1 MPSIGSLLP
10 INPFRNSEENGPQLL
25 ELRTNSGAVYVCP
38 SPWQRVRLQW
48 TFRHFHVLAPEVL
61 SRRDRHLI
69 EKLSQSAVVT
79 PSLPV
84 AGNTVLG
91 VVEEAR
97 SKFPASGFPASAN
110 RVVTPRA
117 EPPARQ
123 PFRAPSPSSGLLS
136 PYWSVGLKQTQ
147 KREVRDAGFQQWGAL
162 GTLAAVCVVVILA
175 STYAMPRLRTEQ
187 EQMRN
192 PPTLST
198 PTEHAANH
206 IKPPDLH
213 PAAPKRLPL
222 SPVAVSVPNAAKPEH
237 LVASSAPEPALVHP
251 EPPSRQLISSLSA
264 SRPALPAPD
273 RILVPAPV
281 VPSTPPERRFVAEF
295 PQGPFAHPVVSEPNL
310 VGEVQLQALIG
321 ADGSVKDVTVLS
333 GSPKL
338 AEVGMRAVRQ
348 WHYNPYQVLGNP
360 VEVET
365 KIKMNFFGQDAVS
378 IALSPTEA
386 PASSSDSP

>member
-10 INPFRNSEENGPQLL
+10 INPFTDSEENGPQLL
-25 ELRTNSGAVYVCP
+25 ELRTNSGAVYVRP
-38 SPWQRVRLQW
+38 SPWQRARLQW

-61 SRRDRHLI
+61 SRRDRRLI

-84 AGNTVLG
+84 ASNSVLG

-97 SKFPASGFPASAN
+97 SKSPAFGFPASAN
-110 RVVTPRA
+110 RVAPRRA
-117 EPPARQ
+117 ESPAGR
-123 PFRAPSPSSGLLS
+123 PFLAPAPSSGLLS
-136 PYWSVGLKQTQ
+136 PYWSVGLKKTQ
-147 KREVRDAGFQQWGAL
+147 KREVRDSGFRQWGAL
-162 GTLAAVCVVVILA
+162 GTLAAVSLVVIVA
-175 STYAMPRLRTEQ
+175 STYAIPRLRTEQ
-187 EQMRN
+187 VSKPQAH
-192 PPTLST
+192 ST
-198 PTEHAANH
+198 PREHATNH
-206 IKPPDLH
+206 MKASDPH
-213 PAAPKRLPL
+213 PAAAKRLPL
-222 SPVAVSVPNAAKPEH
+222 PPVTVAAANPDKPKP
-237 LVASSAPEPALVHP
+237 LVASSASEPALVHP

-264 SRPALPAPD
+264 NRPMLPAPD
-273 RILVPAPV
+273 RIIASTPAV
-281 VPSTPPERRFVAEF
+281 SSAPPERRFVAEF
-295 PQGPFAHPVVSEPNL
+295 PQGPFVHPVVSEPNL

-338 AEVGMRAVRQ
+338 AEVGIRAVRQ

-378 IALSPTEA
+378 IALSPTET
-386 PASSSDSP
+386 PATSSDSP

>member
-1 MPSIGSLLP
+1 MPSIGSLFQT
-10 INPFRNSEENGPQLL
+10 NPFSNSEENGAQLL
-25 ELRTNSGAVYVCP
+25 ELRTNSGAVYVRP
-38 SPWQRVRLQW
+38 TRWQRVRLQW

-61 SRRDRHLI
+61 SRRDRRLI

-84 AGNTVLG
+84 ASNTVFG

-97 SKFPASGFPASAN
+97 SKFPASAN

-117 EPPARQ
+117 EPAARQ
-123 PFRAPSPSSGLLS
+123 PFLAPSPSSGLLS
-136 PYWSVGLKQTQ
+136 PSWSVGLKQTE
-147 KREVRDAGFQQWGAL
+147 KRDVRDGGFQQWGAL
-162 GTLAAVCVVVILA
+162 GALVAVCVAVILA
-175 STYAMPRLRTEQ
+175 STYGIPLFLGTG
-187 EQMRN
+187 QMRN
-192 PPTLST
+192 APTHAT
-198 PTEHAANH
+198 PREHAANH

-213 PAAPKRLPL
+213 PAAATRRPL
-222 SPVAVSVPNAAKPEH
+222 SPVAVSVPIPEKPKH
-237 LVASSAPEPALVHP
+237 WVASSAPEPALVHP
-251 EPPSRQLISSLSA
+251 VPPSRQLISSLSA

-273 RILVPAPV
+273 RILQPAPA
-281 VPSTPPERRFVAEF
+281 VPSAPPERRFVAEF

-338 AEVGMRAVRQ
+338 AEVGIRAVRQ

-378 IALSPTEA
+378 IALSPTKT
-386 PASSSDSP
+386 PAGSSDSP

>member
-10 INPFRNSEENGPQLL
+10 INPFTDSDENGPQLL
-25 ELRTNSGAVYVCP
+25 ELRTNSGAVYVRP

-61 SRRDRHLI
+61 SPRDRRLI

-84 AGNTVLG
+84 GSNSVLG
-91 VVEEAR
+91 VVEQAR

-110 RVVTPRA
+110 RVAPRRA
-117 EPPARQ
+117 QPPAGR
-123 PFRAPSPSSGLLS
+123 PFLAPAPSSGMLS

-147 KREVRDAGFQQWGAL
+147 KREVRDSGFQQWGAL

-175 STYAMPRLRTEQ
+175 SNYAIPRLRTEQ
-187 EQMRN
+187 ISHPQAHPAPR
-192 PPTLST
+192 
-198 PTEHAANH
+198 EHAANH
-206 IKPPDLH
+206 LKAPALH
-213 PAAPKRLPL
+213 PAAAKRLPL
-222 SPVAVSVPNAAKPEH
+222 SPVAVAVANPDKPKH

-264 SRPALPAPD
+264 SRPVLPAPD
-273 RILVPAPV
+273 RILESTPV
-281 VPSTPPERRFVAEF
+281 VHSTPPERRVVAEF

-321 ADGSVKDVTVLS
+321 ADGSVKDITVLS

-378 IALSPTEA
+378 IALSPTET

>member
-10 INPFRNSEENGPQLL
+10 IKPFTDSEENGPQLL
-25 ELRTNSGAVYVCP
+25 ELRTNSGAVYVRP

-61 SRRDRHLI
+61 SRRDRRLI

-84 AGNTVLG
+84 AGSSVLG
-91 VVEEAR
+91 VVQEAR
-97 SKFPASGFPASAN
+97 SKFPPSGFPASAN
-110 RVVTPRA
+110 RVAPPRA
-117 EPPARQ
+117 EPPARR
-123 PFRAPSPSSGLLS
+123 PFLAPAPSSGLLS

-147 KREVRDAGFQQWGAL
+147 KREVLDSGFQQWGAL

-175 STYAMPRLRTEQ
+175 STYALPRLRTEQ
-187 EQMRN
+187 MSN
-192 PPTLST
+192 PQAHSIPR
-198 PTEHAANH
+198 EHAANH
-206 IKPPDLH
+206 SKAPDLH
-213 PAAPKRLPL
+213 PAAAKRLPL
-222 SPVAVSVPNAAKPEH
+222 SPVAVSVPNADKPKH
-237 LVASSAPEPALVHP
+237 VVASSAPEPALVHP
-251 EPPSRQLISSLSA
+251 ETPSRQLISSLSA
-264 SRPALPAPD
+264 SRPPLPAPD
-273 RILVPAPV
+273 RILASTPV
-281 VPSTPPERRFVAEF
+281 VHSTPPERRFVAEF
-295 PQGPFAHPVVSEPNL
+295 PQGPFARPVVSEPNL

-348 WHYNPYQVLGNP
+348 WHYNPYEVLGNP

-365 KIKMNFFGQDAVS
+365 KIKMNFFGEDAVS
-378 IALSPTEA
+378 IALSPNET

>member
-10 INPFRNSEENGPQLL
+10 INPFTDSEENGPQLL
-25 ELRTNSGAVYVCP
+25 ELRTNSGAVYVRP

-61 SRRDRHLI
+61 SRRDRRLI

-84 AGNTVLG
+84 AGNSVLG

-110 RVVTPRA
+110 RVVPPRA
-117 EPPARQ
+117 ERPAWR
-123 PFRAPSPSSGLLS
+123 PFLAPAPSSGLLS

-147 KREVRDAGFQQWGAL
+147 KREVRDSGFQQWGAL
-162 GTLAAVCVVVILA
+162 GTLAAVCVVVIVA
-175 STYAMPRLRTEQ
+175 SSYAIPRLRTEQ
-187 EQMRN
+187 MSHPQAH
-192 PPTLST
+192 ST
-198 PTEHAANH
+198 PREHAANH
-206 IKPPDLH
+206 IKAPDLH
-213 PAAPKRLPL
+213 PAAAKRLPL
-222 SPVAVSVPNAAKPEH
+222 SPVAVAVANPDKPKH

-251 EPPSRQLISSLSA
+251 EPPSRQLISSLGA
-264 SRPALPAPD
+264 SRPVLPAPD
-273 RILVPAPV
+273 RILASTPV
-281 VPSTPPERRFVAEF
+281 VPSAPPEPRFVAEF

-378 IALSPTEA
+378 IALSPTET

>member
-10 INPFRNSEENGPQLL
+10 INLFTNSEENGSQLL
-25 ELRTNSGAVYVCP
+25 ELRTNSGAVYVRP
-38 SPWQRVRLQW
+38 SPWQRLRLQW

-61 SRRDRHLI
+61 SRRDRRLI

-97 SKFPASGFPASAN
+97 SKFPASAN

-117 EPPARQ
+117 EPARQ
-123 PFRAPSPSSGLLS
+123 PFLAPSPSSGLLS
-136 PYWSVGLKQTQ
+136 PYWLAGLKQTQ

-162 GTLAAVCVVVILA
+162 GALAAVCVVVIVA
-175 STYAMPRLRTEQ
+175 SNYAIPRLSTG
-187 EQMRN
+187 QMRN

-198 PTEHAANH
+198 PREHAANH

-213 PAAPKRLPL
+213 PAAAKRLPL
-222 SPVAVSVPNAAKPEH
+222 SPVAVSVPNADKPKH
-237 LVASSAPEPALVHP
+237 WVASSAPEPALVHP

-264 SRPALPAPD
+264 RRPALPAPD
-273 RILVPAPV
+273 RILQPAPA
-281 VPSTPPERRFVAEF
+281 VPSAPPERRFVAEF

-378 IALSPTEA
+378 IALPPTKT
-386 PASSSDSP
+386 PAGSSDSP

>member
-1 MPSIGSLLP
+1 MLTIGSLLQ
-10 INPFRNSEENGPQLL
+10 INPLKNSEDTGPQLL

-79 PSLPV
+79 PSLPL
-84 AGNTVLG
+84 ASNTVLG

-175 STYAMPRLRTEQ
+175 STYAIPRLRTEQ
-187 EQMRN
+187 MGN

-206 IKPPDLH
+206 IKPPVLH
-213 PAAPKRLPL
+213 PAAAKRLPL

-264 SRPALPAPD
+264 NRPALPAPD
-273 RILVPAPV
+273 RILTSTPV
-281 VPSTPPERRFVAEF
+281 VHSAPPERRFVAEF

-338 AEVGMRAVRQ
+338 AAVGMRAVRQ

-378 IALSPTEA
+378 IALSPTET